1 MDGGLRMSTLK
12 FNKWQSTDGVTRN
25 AVLQVVSQKIDTV
38 QLVNSTS
45 FIDTVMT
52 ASITP
57 TSATSKILVNFT
69 PTLVVSR
76 SSSHQGIGAFQLLR
90 DSNVIYKPY
99 GETANGVFSMGTAS
113 GGTTS
118 AVTYG
123 NFPIIYLD
131 APATTSEVT
140 YMMQAACFNSTA
152 LNLYIN
158 YITSVYNQS
167 ESTVT
172 LMEIAQ

>member
-1 MDGGLRMSTLK
+1 MSIAK
-12 FNKWQSTDGVTRN
+12 FNKWQSVDGVTRN
-25 AVLQVVSQKIDTV
+25 AVLQVVSQKIDTL

-69 PTLVVSR
+69 PTLVLSR
-76 SSSHQGIGAFQLLR
+76 SSSNVGIGAFQLLR
-90 DSNVIYKPY
+90 DSNIIYKPY
-99 GETANGVFSMGTAS
+99 GQTASGVFSMGTAS
-113 GGTTS
+113 QGTTA

-123 NFPIIYLD
+123 NFPITYLD
-131 APATTSEVT
+131 SPATTLEVT

-158 YITSVYNQS
+158 YFVSPYSQT
-167 ESTVT
+167 ESTIT